1 MVTFDFDGF
10 SDDQKEAVEGIFTE
24 YENTIANLEQP
35 EPVPV
40 DVTKDASPEL
50 QELIAKKNDELVASY
65 AELAEAQAVIA
76 KAHQDARDTEFVTKA
91 ATLKVVLGEVDV
103 WGPILDK
110 LEAGAP
116 EAFALLEERLTV
128 AKAQIETGEL
138 FKELGNSSDSP
149 NKLEALTKAKM
160 DLDSALTVEQARVQV
175 YLENADLV
183 EEARSLWLS
192 HRQ

>member
-10 SDDQKEAVEGIFTE
+10 SDDQKEAVESIFTE

-76 KAHQDARDTEFVTKA
+76 KAHQDARDTEFITKA
-91 ATLKVVLGEVDV
+91 ATLKDVLGEVDV

-116 EAFALLEERLTV
+116 EAFAQLEERLTV

-183 EEARSLWLS
+183 EEARS
-192 HRQ
+192 